1 MSEKYRQQ
9 LGEAVAAYL
18 HTLGL
23 LTWSPDYQ
31 YTQGVTEWPAY
42 VQLDAPP
49 TPHQLVHIAAGVQT
63 QARLDTVTMVQVR
76 VRGDQDADDSVAED
90 RLQAI
95 QDAFMPNGRPL
106 VHVKLG
112 GLWVGMVQEVSS
124 TPLGR
129 DSQRRNSLVANFR
142 IRSRRPR
149 AGVTP
154 PTPAGSTYG
163 TGIYGEGI
171 YGA

>member
-1 MSEKYRQQ
+1 
-9 LGEAVAAYL
+9 
-18 HTLGL
+18 
-23 LTWSPDYQ
+23 
-31 YTQGVTEWPAY
+31 
-42 VQLDAPP
+42 
-49 TPHQLVHIAAGVQT
+49 
-63 QARLDTVTMVQVR
+63 
-76 VRGDQDADDSVAED
+76 
-90 RLQAI
+90 
-95 QDAFMPNGRPL
+95 MPNGRPL